1 MKPVKIRK
9 NYYKFSFE
17 KFDEFWGTIVS
28 RLSKSFD
35 KKTKNEIKFHCKR
48 VLSID
53 ELINLEDEKRL
64 KYDVAQY
71 FFRDIAKQLQDLESK
86 DFSVPFFEKSDIIVL
101 DTDKRFRFLFIN
113 KDKLLKIDDGE
124 IKIEI
129 PYKNNGFFSP
139 ELEDVEVLPTK
150 ISYKS
155 GIFSLASMC
164 TSLLNNKEI
173 TKEMIE
179 KGFFWKTYTNGE
191 EDHLSS
197 KVLLLD
203 LIDETKLFFALERCL
218 NIHTEDRHYFFI

>member
-71 FFRDIAKQLQDLESK
+71 FFHDIGNQLQDLESK
-86 DFSVPFFEKSDIIVL
+86 DLSVAFF
-101 DTDKRFRFLFIN
+101 
-113 KDKLLKIDDGE
+113 
-124 IKIEI
+124 
-129 PYKNNGFFSP
+129 
-139 ELEDVEVLPTK
+139 
-150 ISYKS
+150 
-155 GIFSLASMC
+155 
-164 TSLLNNKEI
+164 
-173 TKEMIE
+173 
-179 KGFFWKTYTNGE
+179 
-191 EDHLSS
+191 
-197 KVLLLD
+197 
-203 LIDETKLFFALERCL
+203 
-218 NIHTEDRHYFFI
+218 

>member
-71 FFRDIAKQLQDLESK
+71 FFHDIGNQLQDLESK
-86 DFSVPFFEKSDIIVL
+86 DLSVPFFEKSDIIVL

-129 PYKNNGFFSP
+129 PYKINGFFSP

-179 KGFFWKTYTNGE
+179 KGFYWKTYTTGE

>member
-71 FFRDIAKQLQDLESK
+71 FFHDIGNQLQDLESK
-86 DFSVPFFEKSDIIVL
+86 DLSVPFFEKSDIIVL

-155 GIFSLASMC
+155 G
-164 TSLLNNKEI
+164 
-173 TKEMIE
+173 MIE
-179 KGFFWKTYTNGE
+179 KGFYWKTYTTGE